1 MTIEGEMKSLELKVL
16 DFTTL
21 LPGPFATML
30 LADMGADVVRV
41 EAPGRWDM
49 VRSRPPFD
57 DGVAAGH
64 AFLNRNKRSLALD
77 LKKTGSSDVVKRL
90 IQTYDIVIEQFRP
103 GVMDKLGVG
112 YAALAEVNPR
122 LIYCSLTGYGQTGPL
137 RDRAGHDNNYLSLA
151 GVMSHCG
158 RKDAG
163 PVPQGVQ
170 VADVGGGSMCSV
182 VGILAAVAHRQQT
195 GRGQYVDV
203 SMYDASILWNA
214 YAAASYLVGGT
225 VPEYENMPLNG
236 GTHYDYYRTR
246 DGRYISVGS
255 LEPKFWE
262 GFCRA
267 IGRPDFIERVDL
279 PGPKMDVLKGE
290 IRAVMASKTYR
301 EWVEIF
307 AREDC
312 CVEPVLRLDEAL
324 KHPQCEARQMVVDVP
339 KPNGKMQKQVGF
351 PIKFSEIEPTYE
363 RIGCALGEHT
373 EQVLSESGFST
384 AEVASL
390 LDAGVF
396 G

>member
-1 MTIEGEMKSLELKVL
+1 MGSLELKIL

-21 LPGPFATML
+21 LPGPFATMM

-64 AFLNRNKRSLALD
+64 AFLARNKRSMALD
-77 LKKTGSSDVVKRL
+77 LKKDGAADVVKRL
-90 IQTYDIVIEQFRP
+90 VQTYDIVIEQFRP
-103 GVMDKLGVG
+103 GVMDRLEVG
-112 YAALAEVNPR
+112 YEALKEANPR
-122 LIYCSLTGYGQTGPL
+122 LIYCSLTGYGQNGPL

-158 RKDAG
+158 RKDSG

-182 VGILAAVAHRQQT
+182 VGILAAVVHRQQT

-214 YAAASYLVGGT
+214 YAAAQYLVGKT
-225 VPEYENMPLNG
+225 APTYESMPLNG
-236 GTHYDYYRTR
+236 GTHYDYYRTS

-267 IGRPDFIERVDL
+267 IGRPDFIERLDL
-279 PGPKMDVLKGE
+279 PGPRMDMLKTE
-290 IRAVMASKTYR
+290 IRQVMASKSF
-301 EWVEIF
+301 EQWVEIF

-312 CVEPVLRLDEAL
+312 CVEPVLHMDEAL
-324 KHPQCEARQMVVDVP
+324 RHPQCAARQMVVDVP
-339 KPNGKMQKQVGF
+339 KPKGGTQKQVGF
-351 PIKFSEIEPTYE
+351 PIKFSEIEPRYDH
-363 RIGCALGEHT
+363 IGCELGAHT
-373 EQVLSESGFST
+373 DEVLSEVGYD
-384 AEVASL
+384 AGEIAAL
-390 LDAGVF
+390 LDLGVL

>member
-1 MTIEGEMKSLELKVL
+1 MNSLNLKIL

-21 LPGPFATML
+21 LPGPFATMML
-30 LADMGADVVRV
+30 GDMGADVVRV

-64 AFLNRNKRSLALD
+64 AFLARNKRSVALD
-77 LKKTGSSDVVKRL
+77 LKKPGAAEVVKRL
-90 IQTYDIVIEQFRP
+90 VQTYDIVIEQFRP
-103 GVMDKLGVG
+103 GVMDRLGIG
-112 YAALAEVNPR
+112 YETLAKENPR

-158 RKDAG
+158 RKESG

-170 VADVGGGSMCSV
+170 VADIGGGSMCSV
-182 VGILAAVAHRQQT
+182 IGILAAVVCRQQT

-214 YAAASYLVGGT
+214 YAAAQYLVGG
-225 VPEYENMPLNG
+225 VAPDYEGMPLNG
-236 GTHYDYYRTR
+236 GTHYDYYRTK

-279 PGPKMDVLKGE
+279 PGPKMDALKIE
-290 IRAVMASKTYR
+290 IRAVMAQKTFG
-301 EWVEIF
+301 EWVAIF
-307 AREDC
+307 ATEDV
-312 CVEPVLRLDEAL
+312 CVEPVLRMDEAL
-324 KHPQCEARQMVVDVP
+324 QHPQCAAREMVVSVP
-339 KPNGKMQKQVGF
+339 KPKGGTQRQVGF
-351 PIKFSEIEPTYE
+351 PIKFSELRPGYKH
-363 RIGCALGEHT
+363 IGCEMGEHT
-373 EQVLSESGFST
+373 DEVLQ
-384 AEVASL
+384 A
-390 LDAGVF
+390 AGYTGVEIATMRAAGTF